1 MEGRS
6 VWSTGSLTVSFPL
19 GTHIAEEQVGRRLQ
33 SKGVVGGG
41 TSRASEEH
49 TRGLMTDK
57 VSFKHLLSPVHL
69 IRALVTKNFLSL
81 YFLSSL
87 PVPEPGKD
95 LEQKLDNRG

>member
-6 VWSTGSLTVSFPL
+6 VWSTGSLTVSSPL
-19 GTHIAEEQVGRRLQ
+19 GTHIAEEQAGRRLQ

-69 IRALVTKNFLSL
+69 IRALVTKNFYLST
-81 YFLSSL
+81 SSL
-87 PVPEPGKD
+87 LFLCQSLAKIW
-95 LEQKLDNRG
+95 NRS